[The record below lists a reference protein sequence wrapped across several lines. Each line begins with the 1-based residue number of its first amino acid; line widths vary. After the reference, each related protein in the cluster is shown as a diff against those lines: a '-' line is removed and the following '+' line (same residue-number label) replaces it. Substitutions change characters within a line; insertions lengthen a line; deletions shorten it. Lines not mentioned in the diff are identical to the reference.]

1 MKIAAYLLPVLF
13 LAVILVAAIRRVRVY
28 DSFASGAAGALPL
41 LKSLFP
47 YIAAILVL
55 SELFEASG
63 LSQAFSKAL
72 SPLFSVVGIPSEISS
87 LVLIKPFSGSGSL
100 ALVSDVCARYGA
112 DSYIARCACVLY
124 ASGETVFI
132 SPPSILQEAREKT
145 PAPSLSL
152 WPPISAPPFWA
163 AFFAVF
169 FKRRTLYF
177 SKMLI
182 LLKMKT
188 YNAVNRCPKNKNVSN

>member
-100 ALVSDVCARYGA
+100 ALVSDVCAR
-112 DSYIARCACVLY
+112 
-124 ASGETVFI
+124 
-132 SPPSILQEAREKT
+132 
-145 PAPSLSL
+145 
-152 WPPISAPPFWA
+152 
-163 AFFAVF
+163 
-169 FKRRTLYF
+169 
-177 SKMLI
+177 
-182 LLKMKT
+182 
-188 YNAVNRCPKNKNVSN
+188 